1 MKKTISILLF
11 ASIIFSVFATA
22 TNLSSTKP
30 EAPNAATA
38 STTVS
43 LNLSEN
49 YATVWFSRGAN
60 KEAIPVYAL
69 SLKNPG
75 SLKQDTSGNGGQ
87 DDNIYAGSDESTE
100 NGLFINW
107 NIISYS
113 NVLITLKIKSP
124 LSQDGA
130 TNKKQKIGWTVSWKY
145 TESNDPNGSNKSISF
160 AADST
165 ASEAV
170 SDVYKKNGSIY
181 GEGGSKQ
188 ITIETDNVWDK
199 DKTKEYSAI
208 LYAEITTTE

>member
-22 TNLSSTKP
+22 TNLSSTEP

-38 STTVS
+38 STTVF

-87 DDNIYAGSDESTE
+87 DDNIYAGSDESAE

-113 NVLITLKIKSP
+113 NVLITLKINSP
-124 LSQDGA
+124 LSQTDA
-130 TNKKQKIGWTVSWKY
+130 SDTSRKIGWTVSWKY
-145 TESNDPNGSNKSISF
+145 TASDDSTGSDKSISL
-160 AADST
+160 ADN
-165 ASEAV
+165 AKA
-170 SDVYKKNGSIY
+170 SDVDSDSVYLKNGSIY
-181 GEGGSKQ
+181 GEGSSKE
-188 ITIETDNVWDK
+188 ITIVKDNVWNK
-199 DKTKEYSAI
+199 DKTAEYSANLI
-208 LYAEITTTE
+208 AEIKTT

>member
-22 TNLSSTKP
+22 TNLSSTEP

-60 KEAIPVYAL
+60 KEAIPEYAL

-87 DDNIYAGSDESTE
+87 DDNIYAGSDESAE

-107 NIISYS
+107 NIIAYS

-124 LSQDGA
+124 LSQVGA

-145 TESNDPNGSNKSISF
+145 TESNDPNGSNESISF
-160 AADST
+160 ADDST

-170 SDVYKKNGSIY
+170 SYVYKKNGSIY

>member
-22 TNLSSTKP
+22 TNLSSTEP

-160 AADST
+160 ADDST

>member
-22 TNLSSTKP
+22 TNLSSTEP
-30 EAPNAATA
+30 GAPNAATA

-75 SLKQDTSGNGGQ
+75 SLKQDTSGSGGQ
-87 DDNIYAGSDESTE
+87 DDNIYAGSDERAE

-107 NIISYS
+107 NIISAS

-124 LSQDGA
+124 LSQYGA
-130 TNKKQKIGWTVSWKY
+130 TNKKQRIGWTVSWKY
-145 TESNDPNGSNKSISF
+145 TESNDPNGSNESISF
-160 AADST
+160 ADDST

-188 ITIETDNVWDK
+188 ITIKTDNVWDK

>member
-22 TNLSSTKP
+22 TNLSSTET

-160 AADST
+160 ADDST

-181 GEGGSKQ
+181 GERGSKQ

-199 DKTKEYSAI
+199 DKTKDYSAF
-208 LYAEITTTE
+208 LYAEIKTTV

>member
-22 TNLSSTKP
+22 TNLSSTEP

-60 KEAIPVYAL
+60 KEAIPEYAL

-87 DDNIYAGSDESTE
+87 DDNIYAGSDESAE

-145 TESNDPNGSNKSISF
+145 TESNDPNGSNESISF
-160 AADST
+160 ADGST

-170 SDVYKKNGSIY
+170 SYVYKKNGSIY

-188 ITIETDNVWDK
+188 ITIKTDNVWDK